1 MRFSAPLLAGLLA
14 LAPAPAPAHS
24 GKVIAPGDGIPIAS
38 LSHGQMA
45 VIARHRG
52 EILALAA
59 RHYPPDDRLR
69 RLANYAEL
77 QHAWCLWG
85 LMPGTI
91 RDEASPF
98 NLCAHAA
105 LAAARDALLRME
117 ELRPQDPAVAGLV
130 RRVEVEMMAE
140 GSALALCRYSGT
152 AFDTATLIRPDW
164 SAVPGHWP
172 SVAALLAVAA
182 LAAAGLTAL
191 RMPLR
196 G

>member
-1 MRFSAPLLAGLLA
+1 MRFPAFLLAGLLA

-24 GKVIAPGDGIPIAS
+24 GKVVAPGDGIAIAS

-59 RHYPPDDRLR
+59 RHYPPDDGLR
-69 RLANYAEL
+69 RLTNYAAL

-105 LAAARDALLRME
+105 LAATRDTLLRLE
-117 ELRPQDPAVAGLV
+117 ELRPGDPEVAGLV
-130 RRVEVEMMAE
+130 RRVEVDMMAE
-140 GSALALCRYSGT
+140 GSALALCQYSGT

-164 SAVPGHWP
+164 SALPRHWP

-182 LAAAGLTAL
+182 LAAAGLAAL
-191 RMPLR
+191 RMPRR